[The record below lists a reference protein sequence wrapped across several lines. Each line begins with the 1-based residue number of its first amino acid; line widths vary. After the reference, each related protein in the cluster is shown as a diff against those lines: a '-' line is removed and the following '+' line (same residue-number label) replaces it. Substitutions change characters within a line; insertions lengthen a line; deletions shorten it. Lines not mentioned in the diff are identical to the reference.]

1 MMRQTLNIPVQLISS
16 CSTLGDFRPLRF
28 RYEDEFHV
36 LHTVQVEEVLSSK
49 VSKVAGVECLIYTC
63 SARVEDCL
71 KIFTLKYY
79 VRSHKWSIDQ
89 MLS

>member
-1 MMRQTLNIPVQLISS
+1 MRQTLNIPVQLISS

-28 RYEDEFHV
+28 RYEDEYHV

-49 VSKVAGVECLIYTC
+49 VSKLAGVECLIYTC
-63 SARVEDCL
+63 SARVEDQL

>member
-1 MMRQTLNIPVQLISS
+1 MRQTLNIPVQLISS

-28 RYEDEFHV
+28 RYEDENHA
-36 LHTVQVEEVLSSK
+36 LHTVEVEDVLASK
-49 VSKVAGVECLIYTC
+49 LSKVAGTECLIYTC
-63 SARVEDCL
+63 TAHVNDCL

>member
-1 MMRQTLNIPVQLISS
+1 MRQTLNIPVQLISS
-16 CSTLGDFRPLRF
+16 CSTLRF
-28 RYEDEFHV
+28 RYEDGHHV

-49 VSKVAGVECLIYTC
+49 VSKLAGVECLIYTC
-63 SARVEDCL
+63 SARVEDQL

>member
-1 MMRQTLNIPVQLISS
+1 MMRQTLNIPIQLISS

-36 LHTVQVEEVLSSK
+36 LHTVEIEEVLSSK
-49 VSKVAGVECLIYTC
+49 ISKIAGTECLIYTC
-63 SARVEDCL
+63 SAHLHNQLR
-71 KIFTLKYY
+71 IFTLKYY

>member
-1 MMRQTLNIPVQLISS
+1 MRQTLNIPVQLISS

-28 RYEDEFHV
+28 RYEDEYHV
-36 LHTVQVEEVLSSK
+36 LHTVDVEEVLSSK
-49 VSKVAGVECLIYTC
+49 VSKLAGVECLIYTC
-63 SARVEDCL
+63 SARIGDQL
-71 KIFTLKYY
+71 RIFTLKYY

>member
-1 MMRQTLNIPVQLISS
+1 MRQKLNIPVQLISS

-28 RYEDEFHV
+28 RYEDEEHV
-36 LHTVQVEEVLSSK
+36 LHTVQVEDVLSSK
-49 VSKVAGVECLIYTC
+49 VSVIAGAECLIYTC
-63 SARVEDCL
+63 TAHIGDVL